1 MSVCQSV
8 FANRQPFEKTFT
20 HTLSNKVSV
29 LSFFSYGYA
38 TFFWLEQCLFYAY
51 EPFFG
56 APRKSLHS
64 WYGDFVKRVSFHMSG
79 VKKPYV
85 LASA

>member
-1 MSVCQSV
+1 MSISIRKSSTVRKDVYTHAFQQG
-8 FANRQPFEKTFT
+8 FRFE
-20 HTLSNKVSV
+20 
-29 LSFFSYGYA
+29 FFFLTG
-38 TFFWLEQCLFYAY
+38 TRLFFWLEQCLFYAY